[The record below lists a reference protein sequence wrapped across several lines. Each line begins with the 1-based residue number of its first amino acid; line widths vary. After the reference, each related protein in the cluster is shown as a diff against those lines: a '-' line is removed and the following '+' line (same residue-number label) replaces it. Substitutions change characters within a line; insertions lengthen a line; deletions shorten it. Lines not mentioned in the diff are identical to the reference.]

1 MREMAKR
8 EMLKAL
14 AALLSR
20 VETLDEFVSELD
32 GAALADIGAK
42 VKSACDKLSKTD
54 KAIKAR
60 IIDRG
65 EQVLMGE
72 IFKATLIESVR
83 WTLDT
88 KAVKLEMGEEWAI
101 ARSKQSTSR
110 SVRYGAA

>member
-1 MREMAKR
+1 MQDMAKR

-14 AALLSR
+14 AALVSR
-20 VETLDEFVSELD
+20 VETLDEFVSELNR
-32 GAALADIGAK
+32 AALADIGAK
-42 VKSACDKLSKTD
+42 VKSACDKLALVDKSIKT
-54 KAIKAR
+54 R

-65 EQVLMGE
+65 EECIIGE

-88 KAVKLEMGEEWAI
+88 KAVKAEMGEDWTI